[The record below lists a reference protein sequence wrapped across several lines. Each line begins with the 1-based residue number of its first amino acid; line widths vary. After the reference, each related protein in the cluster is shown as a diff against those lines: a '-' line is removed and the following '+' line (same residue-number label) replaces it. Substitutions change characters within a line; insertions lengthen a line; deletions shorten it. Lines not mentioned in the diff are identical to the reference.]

1 MRTLR
6 VNALPVFLVIVRLFI
21 HPAIVRRAAGG
32 RIGALRFVEFILG
45 GLPGRTI
52 FFLAATINRIFAG
65 FDGKSAK

>member
-45 GLPGRTI
+45 GATKPDHIFPGSY
-52 FFLAATINRIFAG
+52 
-65 FDGKSAK
+65 D